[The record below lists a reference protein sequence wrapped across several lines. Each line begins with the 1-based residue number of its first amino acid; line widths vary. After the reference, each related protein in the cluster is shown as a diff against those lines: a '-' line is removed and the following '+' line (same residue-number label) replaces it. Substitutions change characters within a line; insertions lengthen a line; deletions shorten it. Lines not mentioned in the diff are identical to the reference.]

1 MDETNSLKQL
11 LESYTTEG
19 ELYKVK
25 DDRNVIC
32 YACGHRCYI
41 KNGRNGICKV
51 RYNQNGTLRVPAN
64 YAAGIQCD
72 PIEKKPFYHV
82 YPGTRA
88 VTFGMLGCDY
98 HCPFC
103 QNWITSQA
111 LRDPN
116 AIAGIREITPID
128 LVIMAKKHRAKA
140 IISSYNEPLITS
152 EWAVTIFKEAKKAG
166 LLTGYVSNGNAT
178 QEVLDYLRPHT
189 DCYKIDL
196 KSFSEASYRKMGGTL
211 KNVLNTIKMVHEKK
225 FWTELVTLIIPGL
238 NDSDD
243 ELRDMATFIA
253 DVSPDIPWHVTA
265 FHRDYKMT
273 DPNNTP
279 VETLFRAV
287 EHGHQAGLHFVYAGN
302 LPGQVGSLENT
313 VCQNCQT
320 VLIKR
325 VGHHITK
332 NIIKNGMCP
341 QCRTSV
347 PGIW

>member
-25 DDRNVIC
+25 DNQNVIC

-41 KNGRNGICKV
+41 KNGRSGICKV
-51 RYNQNGTLRVPAN
+51 RYNQNGHLRVPAN

-82 YPGTRA
+82 YPGTPA

-111 LRDPN
+111 LRDPS
-116 AIAGIREITPID
+116 ATGGIREITPID
-128 LVIMAKKHRAKA
+128 LVVMAKKQRAKA

-152 EWAVTIFKEAKKAG
+152 EWAVTIFKEAKREG

-178 QEVLDYLRPHT
+178 PEVLDYLRPHT
-189 DCYKIDL
+189 DCYKVDL
-196 KSFSEASYRKMGGTL
+196 KSFDDASYRKMGGTL
-211 KNVLNTIKMVHEKK
+211 KNVLDTIKMVHERD
-225 FWTELVTLIIPGL
+225 FWTEIVTLIIPGF
-238 NDSDD
+238 NDSDS
-243 ELRDMATFIA
+243 ELCDIANFIA
-253 DVSPDIPWHVTA
+253 DISPDIPWHVTA

-273 DPNNTP
+273 DPDNTP
-279 VETLFRAV
+279 AETLLRAV
-287 EHGHQAGLHFVYAGN
+287 EHGREAGLHFVYAGN
-302 LPGQVGSLENT
+302 LPGQVGSMENT
-313 VCQNCQT
+313 VCWNCQT
-320 VLIKR
+320 VLVER
-325 VGHHITK
+325 VGYHITK
-332 NIIKNGMCP
+332 NIIKKGACP
-341 QCRTSV
+341 ECGNPV